1 MTSVSIKNL
10 TRRTSVPRFA
20 YTAIVD
26 AVLPGWNISL
36 VFVGPTK
43 ARALNAQLRGKTY
56 VPNVLSYALGRA
68 SGEVIICPSVAKQQ
82 AATYGMNE
90 REYILYLFIH
100 GVLHVKGW
108 AHGATM
114 ETCER
119 KLLAQFAKGSARAY
133 PHETTH
139 RNRHRHRHVPGKNG
153 RRRGTLR

>member
-10 TRRTSVPRFA
+10 TRRKSVPRFA

-26 AVLPGWNISL
+26 TTLPSWDLSL

-56 VPNVLSYALGRA
+56 VPNVLSYALGTT
-68 SGEVIICPSVAKQQ
+68 SGEIIICLSVAREQ
-82 AATYGMNE
+82 APAYGMSE

-100 GVLHVKGW
+100 GVLHLKGW

-114 ETCER
+114 ERCAR
-119 KLLAQFAKGSARAY
+119 MLLAQFAKGSARAY

-139 RNRHRHRHVPGKNG
+139 SNRHRHRHVPGKNG
-153 RRRGTLR
+153 RR